1 MTLFARTTND
11 RTWVWKPLNKAR
23 SGPASGVKR
32 GRPWLTPGV
41 YVRSQVMRGQTL
53 ITRTMAATTFDATYV
68 AVHLPAPP
76 GGNVGE
82 PTAVPSPTGEPSSAP
97 SGAQSML
104 MERAQSVRWLP
115 PGPGMG
121 ER

>member
-1 MTLFARTTND
+1 
-11 RTWVWKPLNKAR
+11 
-23 SGPASGVKR
+23 
-32 GRPWLTPGV
+32 
-41 YVRSQVMRGQTL
+41 MRGQTL

-76 GGNVGE
+76 GGSAGE
-82 PTAVPSPTGEPSSAP
+82 PTAAPSPTGEPSAAP
-97 SGAQSML
+97 SGAQSTL
-104 MERAQSVRWLP
+104 MERAQSVRWLL